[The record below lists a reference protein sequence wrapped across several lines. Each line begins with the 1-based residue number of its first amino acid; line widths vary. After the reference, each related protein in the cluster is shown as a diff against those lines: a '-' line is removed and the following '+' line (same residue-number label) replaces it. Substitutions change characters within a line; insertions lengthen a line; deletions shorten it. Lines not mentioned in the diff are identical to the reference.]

1 MWLDLGGTRSGRLLL
16 IAHHLV
22 VDAVSW
28 RILVEDLQTAY
39 AQLGKAQAVDLGPRT
54 SALREWTQALQS
66 RAAQSATQ
74 AELAHWTETL
84 AQAGAPL
91 PGHAAGSNTVADTVT
106 VECRLGEDLTEQLLS
121 EVPLAYRT
129 QINDVLLTAL
139 ARTLCAWDG
148 RDSVLVELE
157 GHGREP
163 WSEDMDLARSVGW
176 FTTLY
181 PVCLRPGADAE
192 PGAGLKAIKEQLRA
206 VPGKGLGYGLLRHL
220 APQGTQLPK
229 LQPQL
234 TFNYLGQLDQALDG
248 GLGWRLAREPVTGQ
262 RAPQSSR
269 RAWLEVVA
277 CIQRGELVLQWH
289 YSAAV
294 HDGAT
299 VQGLADSF
307 LGELQALI
315 AHCVDGGR
323 GVTPS
328 DFPLA
333 GVSQQ
338 RLDALALPLDS
349 LEDLYPLTP
358 TQAGPVSYTHLT
370 LPTICSV

>member
-1 MWLDLGGTRSGRLLL
+1 M
-16 IAHHLV
+16 
-22 VDAVSW
+22 
-28 RILVEDLQTAY
+28 
-39 AQLGKAQAVDLGPRT
+39 
-54 SALREWTQALQS
+54 
-66 RAAQSATQ
+66 
-74 AELAHWTETL
+74 
-84 AQAGAPL
+84 
-91 PGHAAGSNTVADTVT
+91 
-106 VECRLGEDLTEQLLS
+106 
-121 EVPLAYRT
+121 
-129 QINDVLLTAL
+129 
-139 ARTLCAWDG
+139 
-148 RDSVLVELE
+148 
-157 GHGREP
+157 
-163 WSEDMDLARSVGW
+163 
-176 FTTLY
+176 
-181 PVCLRPGADAE
+181 
-192 PGAGLKAIKEQLRA
+192 
-206 VPGKGLGYGLLRHL
+206 
-220 APQGTQLPK
+220 
-229 LQPQL
+229 
-234 TFNYLGQLDQALDG
+234 
-248 GLGWRLAREPVTGQ
+248 TGQ

-358 TQAGPVSYTHLT
+358 TQAGLMFHSLSDTQETVYVNQLQMDMDRVDPARLREAWQSASDRHEILRTGFLDGQGLLQWVARRAD
-370 LPTICSV
+370 LPWTE